1 MKYIFPQAPRPRG
14 EYQSVCLC
22 LVLKQLIEKKK
33 KTKKNTEVC
42 QKWSI
47 LSENVTPVLRSRKAP
62 VIGFA
67 STQVC
72 AAKFLL
78 TCRGSVCVWHPDSCP
93 RQLGPL
99 RQTEPADW
107 TICVCHL
114 QPPTSRF
121 ITTEQAREII
131 NRVPFSAA
139 APLKT
144 SPFLAAWLW
153 YISCPV
159 ELDWLTYWPPVACL
173 PAHELTREREPEI
186 LSGQS

>member
-1 MKYIFPQAPRPRG
+1 MQQPRITLASSL
-14 EYQSVCLC
+14 ETQIVSYLHYDSCKSSFISVMILTAQFRHHYSWHKCEIHFTTGSPASRW
-22 LVLKQLIEKKK
+22 VSVSVFMSGVKAADRKKE
-33 KTKKNTEVC
+33 KTKQNTEVC

-99 RQTEPADW
+99 RQTESPQTEQFVSVTFSLPHLAL
-107 TICVCHL
+107 L
-114 QPPTSRF
+114 QPSR
-121 ITTEQAREII
+121 
-131 NRVPFSAA
+131 
-139 APLKT
+139 
-144 SPFLAAWLW
+144 
-153 YISCPV
+153 
-159 ELDWLTYWPPVACL
+159 
-173 PAHELTREREPEI
+173 RERSLI
-186 LSGQS
+186 ACHFLQQRH